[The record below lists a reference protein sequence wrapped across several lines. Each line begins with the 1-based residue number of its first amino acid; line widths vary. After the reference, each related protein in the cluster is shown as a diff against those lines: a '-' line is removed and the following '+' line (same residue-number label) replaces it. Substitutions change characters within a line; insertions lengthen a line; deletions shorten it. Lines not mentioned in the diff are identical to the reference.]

1 MFAVVVVVVVD
12 SRQLNFSL
20 WFLNDCLL

>member
-1 MFAVVVVVVVD
+1 MFAVVVVVVD